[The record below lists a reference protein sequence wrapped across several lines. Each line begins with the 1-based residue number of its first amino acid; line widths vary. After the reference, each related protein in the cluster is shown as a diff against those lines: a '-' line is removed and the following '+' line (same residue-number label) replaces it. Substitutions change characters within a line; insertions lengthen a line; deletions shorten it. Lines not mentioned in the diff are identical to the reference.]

1 MINKNIGLIMKID
14 GAANMLGGL
23 LVLIFYRP
31 LNELAGLPD
40 ITPTLYPRTLGAFM
54 LGLGLIFWQA
64 SNYPA
69 GSRDAIL
76 SGIIARVLGGAVV
89 YYQVFVSQIILPR
102 PLGLPPIA
110 LLLANTIMLFL
121 VAWEALYWWNNRS
134 K

>member
-54 LGLGLIFWQA
+54 LGLGFILWQA
-64 SNYPA
+64 SNNPA
-69 GSRDAIL
+69 GNRDVL
-76 SGIIARVLGGAVV
+76 LGGFIARGFGASVV
-89 YYQVFVSQIILPR
+89 NYQIFISQIILPR
-102 PLGLPPIA
+102 PLGLPPFT
-110 LLLANTIMLFL
+110 LLLANTIISL
-121 VAWEALYWWNNRS
+121 VCILELIYWWNNRS